1 MQKQCWCK
9 GHVSSQAST
18 GDPDCQHSP
27 LKQWS
32 AFAAFF
38 FGFTNPIFPFLYA
51 SNVGD
56 GAWKCP
62 FVSEFALGRPCDAGW
77 QQSHST
83 GGFWRGILHISISW
97 QKKLFHVRM
106 HPPISKHTQMM
117 SVSWRLVSS
126 CKNSQFPT
134 FLCSFPC
141 LSLLSLERSAIQGWV
156 IILFYKII
164 TTVCCNF
171 SAFTWHL
178 HECSASLWNSHTHL
192 FFFLSHSLLK
202 LHRFWVDFPT
212 FQVGFVVPGFL
223 PFHWKPKQIF
233 PTKRQI
239 NQVESSSLKS
249 YLTSWLHVSIRVA
262 WLKVLPLTFQ
272 SSHKDHDFTKEVCF
286 ALLPCL
292 EFRQLKIL
300 HFPFWGEVTIGR
312 RDGKHSVVSVGIPGS
327 QGGKWVRVSPCVHD
341 WLGLHMGRSLAW
353 IHPASNRRCL

>member
-1 MQKQCWCK
+1 MLCHLNETVQPIHLQYYSVLVQRKKILCCCYAETVLVQGACLLS
-9 GHVSSQAST
+9 GIH
-18 GDPDCQHSP
+18 G
-27 LKQWS
+27 WS
-32 AFAAFF
+32 WLSAQPSKAVVCLCCIFF
-38 FGFTNPIFPFLYA
+38 LALQILFSPFLYA

-106 HPPISKHTQMM
+106 LPPISKHTQMM

-192 FFFLSHSLLK
+192 FFFSFPQSAKIAQILSGFSYFPG
-202 LHRFWVDFPT
+202 RFCCPRFPA
-212 FQVGFVVPGFL
+212 
-223 PFHWKPKQIF
+223 I
-233 PTKRQI
+233 
-239 NQVESSSLKS
+239 SLK
-249 YLTSWLHVSIRVA
+249 T
-262 WLKVLPLTFQ
+262 
-272 SSHKDHDFTKEVCF
+272 
-286 ALLPCL
+286 
-292 EFRQLKIL
+292 
-300 HFPFWGEVTIGR
+300 
-312 RDGKHSVVSVGIPGS
+312 
-327 QGGKWVRVSPCVHD
+327 
-341 WLGLHMGRSLAW
+341 
-353 IHPASNRRCL
+353 